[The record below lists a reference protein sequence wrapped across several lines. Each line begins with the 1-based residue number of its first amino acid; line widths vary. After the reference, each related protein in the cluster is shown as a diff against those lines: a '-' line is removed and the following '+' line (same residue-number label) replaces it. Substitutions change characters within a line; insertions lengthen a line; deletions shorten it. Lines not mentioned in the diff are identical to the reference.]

1 MRSMCAFLGLSLC
14 ELSVLKFAFERIK
27 TSTAVLTVVLFLFS
41 FTVYSLDGLL
51 VVALLVVCTCA
62 YITKVP
68 RLKSFF
74 LSEKKGFFGVFYK
87 GNLL

>member
-1 MRSMCAFLGLSLC
+1 MGQCC
-14 ELSVLKFAFERIK
+14 NPEWELLFINGNFFSHFA
-27 TSTAVLTVVLFLFS
+27 
-41 FTVYSLDGLL
+41 VYSFDGLL
-51 VVALLVVCTCA
+51 VLALLMICTCA

-87 GNLL
+87 GKLISANYCKSFQMILQFTVG

>member
-1 MRSMCAFLGLSLC
+1 MGT
-14 ELSVLKFAFERIK
+14 FALIF
-27 TSTAVLTVVLFLFS
+27 A
-41 FTVYSLDGLL
+41 VYSFDGLL
-51 VVALLVVCTCA
+51 VLALLMICTCA

-87 GNLL
+87 GKLISANYCKSLQIKCLFTAG